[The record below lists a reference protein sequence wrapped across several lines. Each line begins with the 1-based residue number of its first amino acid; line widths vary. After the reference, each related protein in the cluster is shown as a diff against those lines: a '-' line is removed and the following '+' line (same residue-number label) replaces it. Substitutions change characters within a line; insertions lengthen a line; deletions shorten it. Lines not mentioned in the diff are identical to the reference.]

1 MATNIK
7 LQSVQE
13 SGWLM
18 GFSNLLRKDFG
29 EWWATRA
36 WRIHVIIWT
45 LLINGIVLAVVNVP
59 AEAAEGSAPTQDPI
73 TTGVMLFTI
82 MTALTTG
89 IGIIIVMQG
98 TILDEK
104 KSGTAAWV
112 LSKPVSRAGF
122 ILSKFIANAVSAFV
136 IMIAL
141 QAIIAYIILTAAGG
155 SFSIGNWIV
164 GTLLLALHLFFYLT
178 LTLMLSVFADD
189 RGPVIG
195 IPMAILFLAQFV
207 LNVIPQ
213 SAQVT
218 PWLIMYPLGQNSYSL
233 AHQALVGQPLTT
245 VWPIIVSIIWCV
257 VFVAAAVWRFRKEE
271 F

>member
-1 MATNIK
+1 MATNLK

-29 EWWATRA
+29 EWWQTRA

-59 AEAAEGSAPTQDPI
+59 AEASQGGAPAQDPI

-82 MTALTTG
+82 MTALCTG

-98 TILDEK
+98 TIIDEK

-122 ILSKFIANAVSAFV
+122 ILSKFIANAASAFV

-141 QAIIAYIILTAAGG
+141 QSVIAYIILTAFGG

-178 LTLMLSVFADD
+178 LTLMLSVFAND

-195 IPMAILFLAQFV
+195 IPIAILFLAQMV
-207 LNVIPQ
+207 LNVMPQ
-213 SAQVT
+213 LGQVT
-218 PWLIMYPLGQNSYSL
+218 PWTIMYPMGQDTPSL
-233 AHQALVGQPLTT
+233 AQQALLGQPLPSIL
-245 VWPIIVSIIWCV
+245 PIIASVIWCI
-257 VFVAAAVWRFRKEE
+257 VFVAAAIWRFRKEE